1 MKSIL
6 LSLVSLLFVSCLSD
20 TKKSNTDYTVQMKRN
35 CRLYC
40 GKQINC
46 AKKAA
51 QVLYYVI
58 NKAGTELNL
67 LQ

>member
-20 TKKSNTDYTVQMKRN
+20 EKPSNTDYTVQNEKN
-35 CRLYC
+35 YRLYC

-46 AKKAA
+46 AKKVA
-51 QVLYYVI
+51 QVCI
-58 NKAGTELNL
+58 M
-67 LQ
+67 